1 MITTESLVTI
11 CPHTKLLQ
19 YYWLFSLCYL
29 LNPCGLFFVCVIA
42 LIAQNV
48 CCYKLYMDCNWRF
61 LPVNPLYLFY
71 TPPTSSPPATTHL
84 FSVSMSS
91 HSNFYF
97 SLENITWRAST
108 GAEPMIK
115 PWEYENKSL
124 WEAHSHI
131 ACFSPEVLSPQNIL
145 RESIIPSVLWNFLKY

>member
-1 MITTESLVTI
+1 MYYIRLDICIHYKMITTECLVTI

-29 LNPCGLFFVCVIA
+29 LHPCGLF
-42 LIAQNV
+42 
-48 CCYKLYMDCNWRF
+48 YNWRF
-61 LPVNPLYLFY
+61 LPVNPVYLFH

-91 HSNFYF
+91 HTDFYF
-97 SLENITWRAST
+97 SLENITWRVST
-108 GAEPMIK
+108 GPKPMIK

-124 WEAHSHI
+124 WEAHSLI
-131 ACFSPEVLSPQNIL
+131 VCFSPEGLSPQNIL
-145 RESIIPSVLWNFLKY
+145 RESIIPSVLWSFLKY